1 MVAAHPTRRR
11 WTDHIPTQDAG
22 FLACCLAAGAVG
34 AATVQLATAAYRA
47 AKARIR

>member
-22 FLACCLAAGAVG
+22 FLAWCLAAGAVG
-34 AATVQLATAAYRA
+34 SATVQLATAAYRG
-47 AKARIR
+47 AKARDR